1 MFRLTPQAEADIEEI
16 ALRIAADQP
25 AAALRWWE
33 GALEKCRR
41 IGEMPRIGVARPE
54 VRPELRTLPFGNY
67 LIVYREIEGGAEIV
81 TVTHGARRWQDL
93 LRP

>member
-1 MFRLTPQAEADIEEI
+1 MRK
-16 ALRIAADQP
+16 LRCISPRTNLQRRCAG
-25 AAALRWWE
+25 E

-81 TVTHGARRWQDL
+81 TVTHGASRWQDL

>member
-16 ALRIAADQP
+16 AFHIAAERP
-25 AAALRWWE
+25 GAALRWWE
-33 GALEKCRR
+33 DALGKCRR
-41 IGEMPRIGVARPE
+41 IGEMPRMGVARPD

-81 TVTHGARRWQDL
+81 RIVHGARQWQEL
-93 LRP
+93 LRS

>member
-16 ALRIAADQP
+16 ALHIAADQP

-33 GALEKCRR
+33 GALEKCR
-41 IGEMPRIGVARPE
+41 RIGVARPE

-81 TVTHGARRWQDL
+81 TVTHGASRWQDL